1 MVEWKGDWPG
11 EQYQWVREEDLGDAR
26 SMLTAF
32 YNRDVRVLHKQG
44 GEGRRR
50 KNGEKTEESE
60 TISHLPMYGY
70 DGTSIFDQSQNQHN
84 QTPLILTQ
92 HLHLPAFALV
102 QTAC

>member
-1 MVEWKGDWPG
+1 MYYTNRG
-11 EQYQWVREEDLGDAR
+11 ERGEE
-26 SMLTAF
+26 
-32 YNRDVRVLHKQG
+32 
-44 GEGRRR
+44 E

-84 QTPLILTQ
+84 QTPLIPTQ